1 MRFPKACYWIA
12 LTSDGDAMA
21 SNTAQNAAFGR
32 PLTPIQ
38 RRFIV
43 GAAFCLR
50 RTSLG
55 SSGRPT
61 PQVSSLLCSSED
73 NGTGDFWFGKQVDD
87 VERQVPEMPSC
98 KRRLNEHLCCDLR
111 CCGLAVRFEFTGCS
125 PRMIQGRKL
134 KFDLVLAMR
143 LGCTAS
149 YTAALC
155 NPTESPLQ

>member
-1 MRFPKACYWIA
+1 MLLDCLDERGRR
-12 LTSDGDAMA
+12 DGKQHRSERRLWTAVN
-21 SNTAQNAAFGR
+21 SNTTAFHRRSGFLLATDEPRKFGR
-32 PLTPIQ
+32 P
-38 RRFIV
+38 
-43 GAAFCLR
+43 
-50 RTSLG
+50 S
-55 SSGRPT
+55 

-87 VERQVPEMPSC
+87 VESQVPEMPSC

-149 YTAALC
+149 YTAPLC
-155 NPTESPLQ
+155 NPTQSPLQ